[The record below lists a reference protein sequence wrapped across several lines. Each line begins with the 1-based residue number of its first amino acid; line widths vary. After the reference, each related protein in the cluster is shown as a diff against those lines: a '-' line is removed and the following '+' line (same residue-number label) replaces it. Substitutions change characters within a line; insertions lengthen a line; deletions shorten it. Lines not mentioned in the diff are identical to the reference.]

1 MKGKKSVLFLVLVL
15 VCTCILFAA
24 PNAETQ
30 SIRIGILPDVDSL
43 PFMLA
48 DSQNLFEK
56 LGVTVELIKF
66 QSPVERDAA
75 FQAGRLDGMVGDTL
89 GALFLEQAGFDISIL
104 STTNGRYGLA
114 ASPQGD
120 VTSLTQLSDKAIGVS
135 SNTIIEYLAD
145 SLAVS
150 AGVGQEAVKLVAIPK
165 IPVRMELLLN
175 GQIPAACLPE
185 PLYSLVIAKG
195 AKPLGD
201 STSLSDAPGV
211 MIFSSAFAQRNRSD
225 LTKVFKAYWEAAQLI
240 NANPDDYRAFLVDQA
255 GFPQSLGPIFSFVTY
270 TKPHVPSEAQIQKV
284 VDWMNKRKLLDSVPT
299 YEDLVESFVV
309 QAL

>member
-1 MKGKKSVLFLVLVL
+1 MKGKIRVLFLAL
-15 VCTCILFAA
+15 LFVFAGMLFSA
-24 PNAETQ
+24 PNTERQ
-30 SIRIGILPDVDSL
+30 SIQIGILPDVDSL

-48 DSQNLFEK
+48 DYQDLFEK
-56 LGVTVELIKF
+56 QGVKVELVKF

-75 FQAGRLDGMVGDTL
+75 FQAGKIDGMVGDTL

-120 VTSLTQLSDKAIGVS
+120 INSLRELANKEIGVS

-150 AGVGQEAVKLVAIPK
+150 AGVGEEAVKLMAVPK

-185 PLYSLVIAKG
+185 PLYSLVISKG

-211 MIFSSAFAQRNRSD
+211 MIFGSEFSQRNRSD
-225 LTKVFKAYWEAAQLI
+225 LTKIFIAYWEAGQLI

-270 TKPHVPSEAQIQKV
+270 TKPQVPSKAQIQKV
-284 VDWMNKRKLLDSVPT
+284 VDWMNKKHLLDSVPS
-299 YEDLVESFVV
+299 YEDLVDPFVV

>member
-1 MKGKKSVLFLVLVL
+1 MKGKKCVLFLVLLL
-15 VCTCILFAA
+15 VFACILFAN
-24 PNAETQ
+24 PNTERQ
-30 SIRIGILPDVDSL
+30 RIQIGILPDVDSL
-43 PFMLA
+43 PFMVA
-48 DSQNLFEK
+48 DFQNLFEK
-56 LGVTVELIKF
+56 QGVEVELVKF

-75 FQAGRLDGMVGDTL
+75 FQAGKIDGMVGDTL

-114 ASPQGD
+114 ASPQGGI
-120 VTSLTQLSDKAIGVS
+120 TSLEQLANKEIGVS

-145 SLAVS
+145 SLVLS
-150 AGVGQEAVKLVAIPK
+150 SGVGEEAIKLVAVPK

-185 PLYSLVIAKG
+185 PLYSLVLSKG

-211 MIFSSAFAQRNRSD
+211 MIFGSAFTKKNHSD
-225 LTKVFKAYWEAAQLI
+225 LIRVFTAYWEAGQRI
-240 NANPDDYRAFLVDQA
+240 NANPDDYREFLVTQA
-255 GFPQSLGPIFSFVTY
+255 GFPQPLGPIFSFVTY
-270 TKPHVPSEAQIQKV
+270 TKPQVPSKEQIQKV

-299 YEDLVESFVV
+299 YESLVESFVV
-309 QAL
+309 QAI